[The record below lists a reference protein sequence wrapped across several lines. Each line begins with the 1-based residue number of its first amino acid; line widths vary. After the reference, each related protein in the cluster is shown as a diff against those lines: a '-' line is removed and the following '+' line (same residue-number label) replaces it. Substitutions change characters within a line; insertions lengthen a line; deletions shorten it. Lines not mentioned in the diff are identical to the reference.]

1 MAEQIIL
8 TGKFD
13 LAKTYESVES
23 WKDAWHISDMS
34 VDRGMFMFEIRGME
48 TVNIEIFG
56 TGKVIINTDDFAD
69 PAELIA
75 MIEARLR
82 TIDHDRP
89 VKLRLEDP
97 KKHIRFLPV
106 TAELIAK
113 RALWVEEWSA
123 EPSLSVPA
131 RDVIVKLALA
141 RRKRIIAQCR
151 HPNAGEIEPG
161 RDGYLRDLNHLG
173 IPPSEVDHWK
183 GQRIFGEID
192 VCMDESG
199 DCRFQKWEEDYED
212 QAEKGDWTDF
222 LLSRFEETCIFDLEI
237 EQAKKGKIRKRARCS
252 HELADAM
259 HVPSKD

>member
-1 MAEQIIL
+1 VLQGE
-8 TGKFD
+8 FD
-13 LAKTYESVES
+13 YSRSFNFINS
-23 WKDAWHISDMS
+23 WPDAVGV
-34 VDRGMFMFEIRGME
+34 VDTSKGGFDFCLRGMSGVKIQ
-48 TVNIEIFG
+48 VYG
-56 TGKVIINTDDFAD
+56 TGKVIINTDDFTD

-82 TIDHDRP
+82 AIDHDRP
-89 VKLRLEDP
+89 VKLKLEDP
-97 KKHIRFLPV
+97 KKHIRFPPV

-123 EPSLSVPA
+123 EPNLPA
-131 RDVIVKLALA
+131 PVWDVMFRLALA

-151 HPNAGEIEPG
+151 HPDAGEIAPG

-199 DCRFQKWEEDYED
+199 DCRFPKWEEDYED